1 MKDKVG
7 LRKEEEQA
15 SRAEKI
21 TWAIGSH
28 AEIRFYWLGMS
39 GRVKPD
45 TEGAGSVSTHPAL
58 VTEVSFMFLLISLQ
72 NGNVFSLHMKGKE
85 ML

>member
-1 MKDKVG
+1 
-7 LRKEEEQA
+7 
-15 SRAEKI
+15 
-21 TWAIGSH
+21 
-28 AEIRFYWLGMS
+28 MS
-39 GRVKPD
+39 DRVKPD
-45 TEGAGSVSTHPAL
+45 TEGPGSVSTHPAP